1 MGRREKHRRS
11 SMQKSSD
18 EREWRC
24 RKCRS
29 LLGMERSGRLH
40 LKYKD
45 AQFVVEGKVMAV
57 CRRCS
62 ELNETESHRHQD
74 ARSIARA

>member
-1 MGRREKHRRS
+1 
-11 SMQKSSD
+11 MQKSLS
-18 EREWRC
+18 EQEWRC

-29 LLGMERSGRLH
+29 LLGVERSGRLH
-40 LKYKD
+40 LKYKE
-45 AQFVVEGKVMAV
+45 AQFVVEGTVTAV

-62 ELNETESHRHQD
+62 ELNETQSSRQQD

>member
-1 MGRREKHRRS
+1 
-11 SMQKSSD
+11 MQKSSS
-18 EREWRC
+18 EQEWRC

-29 LLGMERSGRLH
+29 LLGVERSGRLH

-45 AQFVVEGKVMAV
+45 AQFVVEGTVTAV

-62 ELNETESHRHQD
+62 ELNETQSYRQQD
-74 ARSIARA
+74 ARSTARA